1 MPLVEIPTVLQEG
14 LNDLTTQRVLGTV
27 MGNTSPNH
35 NSNS

>member
-1 MPLVEIPTVLQEG
+1 MIASDGSLQGLCRVCRLVG
-14 LNDLTTQRVLGTV
+14 VLGTV